1 MGIKKILIIQSSSSV
16 GVLLST
22 PIIRSIKT
30 QLSDV
35 TVHVLTK
42 NSNKLILQ
50 ENPYLD
56 KIITLTSNTLNQSK
70 KLRREHYDYVIDLE
84 NTAYS
89 YLIKKRLGSESYT
102 ISNNRFKEWMY
113 INFKI
118 NKLDNQHL
126 VTRYF
131 DLINS
136 LNVKEDSQGLD
147 YFIPE
152 KDHVELEWLPEA
164 YRKEYYALVISGEY
178 YTNKMPTERLIEL
191 CDKINKPII
200 ILGGK
205 EDNKTGEEIEVFFK
219 RYQSSEAH
227 EESLKELNKKAIVFN
242 TCGKFNLNQQASILK
257 QSSAVFTHDTLLM
270 HIATAF
276 KKQIF
281 STWGNTVPSFGKY
294 PYQTKFIIF
303 ENNKID
309 CRPCSSTGFS
319 KCPRGH
325 FKCMKEVPFDFYLP

>member
-1 MGIKKILIIQSSSSV
+1 MSIKILIIQSSSPV

-22 PIIRSIKT
+22 PIIRCITT

-35 TVHVLTK
+35 TIHFLTK
-42 NSNKLILQ
+42 NSNKEILQ

-56 KIITLTSNTLNQSK
+56 KVITMKGNILNQSK
-70 KLRREHYDYVIDLE
+70 KLREEHYDHVIDLE
-84 NTAYS
+84 NTPYS
-89 YLIKKRLGSESYT
+89 YLIKKYISSDSFT
-102 ISNNRFKEWMY
+102 IRNNRFKEWMF

-126 VTRYF
+126 VKRYF
-131 DLINS
+131 DLIIS
-136 LNVKEDSQGLD
+136 LNVKEDNLGLD

-164 YRKEYYALVISGEY
+164 YRKEFYALVISGEY
-178 YTNKMPTERLIEL
+178 HTNKLPTERLIEL
-191 CDKINKPII
+191 CDKINKSII

-205 EDNKTGEEIEVFFK
+205 EDNKTGEEIEAFFK

-227 EESLKELNKKAIVFN
+227 EESLKKLNKKAIVFN

-294 PYQTKFIIF
+294 PYQTKFTIF